1 MVKKNKGGKLI
12 ILIGV
17 LTITIVTYCAFNR
30 EKITYKYYEYTVEK
44 KYSNTN
50 TYLI

>member
-30 EKITYKYYEYTVEK
+30 EKITYKYEDMFETE
-44 KYSNTN
+44 NHD
-50 TYLI
+50 LISR